1 MLKLVTLV
9 SQLCLV
15 ARRRY
20 WWRIF
25 LDLPLCGDIG
35 AYLHGSVCSI
45 VSRFNSI
52 SVEHPKLKGLNP
64 FVLPNLEPKCAPG
77 DPILYPESI
86 FCHSP

>member
-9 SQLCLV
+9 SHLCLV

-35 AYLHGSVCSI
+35 AYLHG
-45 VSRFNSI
+45 
-52 SVEHPKLKGLNP
+52 L
-64 FVLPNLEPKCAPG
+64 LPLACVP
-77 DPILYPESI
+77 L
-86 FCHSP
+86 